1 MGDQRLQPPDL
12 VWKREGK
19 NRASDQ
25 RCVRGLEFEME
36 KGRRILIVDDDPR
49 ICRLLQRYLELEGY
63 RIDAAASGEE
73 MRKKLAEVKVD
84 LVLLDIRLPDEDGFT
99 LLKELRA
106 LPNLAVIM
114 VTGKSD
120 PLDKVL
126 GLELGADDYVTKPFD
141 ERELLARVRSVLRRA
156 SAEQPRS
163 KVAPSRNV
171 ASFSGWHLDLL
182 AQELTSPEGTGVLLT
197 TREFQLL
204 AALVD
209 HGQRV
214 LSRDS
219 ILALLSGRDWT
230 PIDRS
235 IDVLIGKLRKKLGD
249 DGHNPELIK
258 TVRGVGY
265 KLASPVEFS

>member
-1 MGDQRLQPPDL
+1 
-12 VWKREGK
+12 
-19 NRASDQ
+19 
-25 RCVRGLEFEME
+25 ME
-36 KGRRILIVDDDPR
+36 KHRRILIVDDDPR
-49 ICRLLQRYLELEGY
+49 ICRLLRRYLEQEGY
-63 RIDAAASGEE
+63 GIDIASNGKE
-73 MRKKLAEVKVD
+73 MRAKLAVAMVD

-99 LLKELRA
+99 LVKELQA

-126 GLELGADDYVTKPFD
+126 GLELGADDYVTKPFN

-156 SAEQPRS
+156 SPEKP
-163 KVAPSRNV
+163 PSRAMPSRGV
-171 ASFSGWHLDLL
+171 VCFSGWQLNLP
-182 AQELTSPEGTGVLLT
+182 AQELTSPDGTGVVLT

-219 ILALLSGRDWT
+219 ILVLLSGRDWT
-230 PIDRS
+230 PFDRS

-249 DGHNPELIK
+249 DAHNPELIK

-265 KLASPVEFS
+265 KLASRVEFC

>member
-1 MGDQRLQPPDL
+1 
-12 VWKREGK
+12 
-19 NRASDQ
+19 
-25 RCVRGLEFEME
+25 ME
-36 KGRRILIVDDDPR
+36 RSRNVLIVDDDPR
-49 ICRLLQRYLELEGY
+49 ICRLLERYLEQEGY
-63 RIDAAASGEE
+63 ATDTASSGEE
-73 MRKKLAEVKVD
+73 MREKLNGLKVD

-99 LLKELRA
+99 LVKELRA

-126 GLELGADDYVTKPFD
+126 GLELGADDYVTKPFN

-156 SAEQPRS
+156 SPDKRRFE
-163 KVAPSRNV
+163 VAPSRNV
-171 ASFSGWHLDLL
+171 ARFSGWRLDLP
-182 AQELTSPEGTGVLLT
+182 AQELTSPEGTGVFLT

-209 HGQRV
+209 HGQQV

-219 ILALLSGRDWT
+219 ILELLSGRDWT

-249 DGHNPELIK
+249 DAHNPELIK

-265 KLASPVEFS
+265 KLASPVEYG